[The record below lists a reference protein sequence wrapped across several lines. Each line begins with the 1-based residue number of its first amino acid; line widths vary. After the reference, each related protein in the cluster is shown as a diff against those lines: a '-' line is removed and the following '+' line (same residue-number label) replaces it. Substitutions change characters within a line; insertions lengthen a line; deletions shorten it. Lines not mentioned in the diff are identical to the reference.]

1 MKSFIFFYTPVN
13 ETVELKTL
21 PKEENENENH
31 ASFASFGKWVLLLNQ
46 IKLIHSGNLRE
57 AELFG
62 KTLGRTFKRNYEHMR
77 EIRSTIT
84 GLVKCLFIHLLSY
97 FSDNKKIS
105 GLIKSCGVLMLL
117 KFQ

>member
-21 PKEENENENH
+21 PKEENENENY

-57 AELFG
+57 AELFR
-62 KTLGRTFKRNYEHMR
+62 KTLSRTSKGN
-77 EIRSTIT
+77 
-84 GLVKCLFIHLLSY
+84 
-97 FSDNKKIS
+97 
-105 GLIKSCGVLMLL
+105 
-117 KFQ
+117 